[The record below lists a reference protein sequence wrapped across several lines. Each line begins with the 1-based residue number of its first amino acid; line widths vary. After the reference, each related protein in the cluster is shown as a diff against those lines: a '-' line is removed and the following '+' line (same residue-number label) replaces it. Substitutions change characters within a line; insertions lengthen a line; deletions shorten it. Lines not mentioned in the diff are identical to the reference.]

1 MANTSSYQQTK
12 VDQHLQSPQVAIVI
26 GALLALAVVATLGF
40 QYNGWRVMGG
50 AMIGALAG
58 VALYHTSFGFTAA
71 WRRIVTQRR
80 GQGLRAQF
88 LLISLVCLIS
98 FPLLQYGPDI
108 GIRTGGF
115 VFPFG
120 VGAAIGAFIF
130 GVGMQLGGG
139 CGSGTLFTVGG
150 GSSRML
156 ITLAF
161 FILGSVIATAHL
173 PFWNSLPRIP
183 AFSLVRGFGVVPA
196 LLITIVPLIAFAIAS
211 VFIEKKQWG
220 GLEKPRK
227 TTSLLQGQWGYVLGA
242 LILALVCVLTFI
254 VLRRPWGI
262 TSGFALW
269 GAKIFYA
276 VGIPVETWP
285 YWKGQ
290 VGAIKNSVFADSTS
304 VMNFGIVLGA
314 LIAAGLAGKFNP
326 TKKINLRDA
335 GTAIVGGLMLGYGAR
350 LAYGCN
356 IGAYLGGITSGSM
369 HGWLWLVFA
378 FAGSMIGARV
388 RYWVGMDPAPVSA
401 K

>member
-1 MANTSSYQQTK
+1 MADTGSYQQTNI
-12 VDQHLQSPQVAIVI
+12 DQQIQSPQTLIVI
-26 GALLALAVVATLGF
+26 GALMALAVVAVLGLEN
-40 QYNGWRVMGG
+40 NGWRVFGG
-50 AMIGALAG
+50 ALIGALAG
-58 VALYHTSFGFTAA
+58 LALYHTSFGFTAA

-98 FPLLQYGPDI
+98 FPLLQYGSDI
-108 GIRTGGF
+108 GLPTGGF

-120 VGAAIGAFIF
+120 VGAAVGAFIF
-130 GVGMQLGGG
+130 GIGMQLGGG

-150 GSSRML
+150 GSSRMV

-161 FILGSVIATAHL
+161 FVLGSVIATAHL
-173 PFWNSLPRIP
+173 PFWNSLPRLP

-196 LLITIVPLIAFAIAS
+196 LMITILPLIAFAIFS
-211 VFIEKKQWG
+211 MFIEKKQWG
-220 GLEKPRK
+220 ELEKPRK
-227 TTSLLQGQWGYVLGA
+227 TTGFLQGQWGYVLGA

-254 VLRRPWGI
+254 VLRRPWGV

-269 GAKIFYA
+269 GAKFFYA

-285 YWKGQ
+285 YWKWQ
-290 VGAIKNSVFADSTS
+290 VAAIERSVFADSTS

-326 TKKINLRDA
+326 VKRINLRDA

-378 FAGSMIGARV
+378 FAGSMVGTRV
-388 RYWVGMDPAPVSA
+388 RHLIGMDPAPVTA